1 MVVGACVLVVAVM
14 EHEPS
19 FDEEERQEPGA
30 DGPGHV
36 ARREDGASAW
46 QNLPTVRLRLA
57 LVSPLLG
64 LVALGSAGAQG
75 PTTHPTASAAAWSV
89 QVALPNTAPI
99 TTTAASAPPDD
110 APVAGATYAYPADG
124 SVVSVQSTTAT
135 ATTTITRNAAAA
147 SQSVITGVS
156 LFGGAIT
163 ADAVTASASAGTG
176 PSGAGGNANGS
187 AVTNLMIGGQP
198 APAGNRLGVADW
210 GVLTLGTE
218 TVERTAGDGIRG
230 YRGVVY
236 ELVLRL
242 TQDHGGLPVGTLI
255 RIGYA
260 AVSVQTAPPAAAPAT
275 TTSPATTTTTTPQAP
290 SAQTTGP
297 DVAPVGDLPSE
308 RPRQA
313 KSGTASIGPGPLYG
327 IKPKLT
333 AGHYVFPV
341 YGPSSYIDTFGA
353 ARSDVTYHHGDDIF
367 GQLGQPLV
375 ACADG
380 TLFSVGWNKI
390 GGNRL
395 WIVDSQGNQF
405 YYAHLSAFATT
416 AVNGAHVKA
425 GQVVGFMGHTGDAE
439 GTPVHLHFEIHP
451 VSLLYL
457 GYDGAVD
464 PTPYLDAWRHQQDL
478 PFPIAGGWTP
488 PVPGGTAPEPGA
500 ILLHMSDI
508 STANG
513 LDPSS
518 LEHALTAPK
527 ASTLL
532 RLLPTV
538 IAPTH
543 DLGRG

>member
-1 MVVGACVLVVAVM
+1 MAK
-14 EHEPS
+14 S
-19 FDEEERQEPGA
+19 
-30 DGPGHV
+30 
-36 ARREDGASAW
+36 
-46 QNLPTVRLRLA
+46 PTVRLRLA

-75 PTTHPTASAAAWSV
+75 PTTQPTASASAWGV
-89 QVALPNTAPI
+89 QVALPNAAPI
-99 TTTAASAPPDD
+99 TTTAVSAPPDA
-110 APVAGATYAYPADG
+110 APAAGGLYAYPADG
-124 SVVSVQSTTAT
+124 SVVTVQSTTAS
-135 ATTTITRNAAAA
+135 ATTTITRVAAAR
-147 SQSVITGVS
+147 SQSVVTGVS
-156 LFGGAIT
+156 LFGGSIT

-187 AVTNLMIGGQP
+187 AVANLMIDGQP
-198 APAGNRLGVADW
+198 APAGGKLTVEDW
-210 GVLTLGTE
+210 GLLTIGTM
-218 TVERTAGDGIRG
+218 TADRTAGDGVRG

-236 ELVLRL
+236 ELQLRL
-242 TQDHGGLPVGTLI
+242 TQDHGGLPVGSLI

-260 AVSVQTAPPAAAPAT
+260 AAAAQTAPPAPPAAT
-275 TTSPATTTTTTPQAP
+275 TTATAPTATTPEAP
-290 SAQTTGP
+290 AAGPPGVAP
-297 DVAPVGDLPSE
+297 DVAPTGDLPSQ
-308 RPRQA
+308 RPKQA
-313 KSGTASIGPGPLYG
+313 KGGATSIGPGPLYG
-327 IKPKLT
+327 IRPKLT

-341 YGPSSYIDTFGA
+341 YGASSYIDTFGA
-353 ARSDVTYHHGDDIF
+353 ARSDVSYHHGDDIF

-416 AVNGAHVKA
+416 AVNGARVRA
-425 GQVVGFMGHTGDAE
+425 GQVIGFMGHTGDAE

-478 PFPIAGGWTP
+478 PFPVAGGWAPT
-488 PVPGGTAPEPGA
+488 VPGGTAPEPGA

-518 LEHALTAPK
+518 LRRALTAPK
-527 ASTLL
+527 AAALL
-532 RLLPTV
+532 RALPTV
-538 IAPTH
+538 VAPTH

>member
-1 MVVGACVLVVAVM
+1 M
-14 EHEPS
+14 
-19 FDEEERQEPGA
+19 
-30 DGPGHV
+30 
-36 ARREDGASAW
+36 
-46 QNLPTVRLRLA
+46 RLRLA
-57 LVSPLLG
+57 LVSPLVG
-64 LVALGSAGAQG
+64 LIALGSAGAEG
-75 PTTHPTASAAAWSV
+75 PTTHPTASASAWGV
-89 QVALPNTAPI
+89 QIALPNAAPV
-99 TTTAASAPPDD
+99 TTTSASAPPDG
-110 APVAGATYAYPADG
+110 APVAGGPYSYPADG
-124 SVVSVQSTTAT
+124 SVVTVQSTTAS
-135 ATTTITRNAAAA
+135 ATTTVAQNAAAQA
-147 SQSVITGVS
+147 QSVVTAVS
-156 LFGGAIT
+156 LFGGAVT
-163 ADAVTASASAGTG
+163 ADAVTADASAGTG
-176 PSGAGGNANGS
+176 ASGAGGNANGS
-187 AVTNLMIGGQP
+187 GVTNLLIDGQP
-198 APAGNRLGVADW
+198 APAGNRLTIADW
-210 GVLTLGTE
+210 GVVTIGTD
-218 TVERTAGDGIRG
+218 TVDRTAGEGVRG

-242 TQDHGGLPVGTLI
+242 TQDHGGLPVGSLI

-260 AVSVQTAPPAAAPAT
+260 AAAAQTAPPAR
-275 TTSPATTTTTTPQAP
+275 STTTTPTSTSPAAP
-290 SAQTTGP
+290 PEGQPAVAP

-308 RPRQA
+308 RPKQQKGGA
-313 KSGTASIGPGPLYG
+313 GSIGPGPLYG
-327 IKPKLT
+327 IRPKLT

-380 TLFSVGWNKI
+380 TVFSVGWNKV

-395 WIVDSQGNQF
+395 WIVDAEGNQF

-439 GTPVHLHFEIHP
+439 GTPVHLHFEVHP

-478 PFPIAGGWTP
+478 PFPVAGGWTP

-508 STANG
+508 SSANG

-518 LEHALTAPK
+518 LRRALTAPN
-527 ASTLL
+527 ASALL
-532 RLLPTV
+532 RALPTV
-538 IAPTH
+538 VAPTN